1 MKKIL
6 CFGDSNTYGFIPN
19 SGKRYDKNT
28 RWTGVLQSLC
38 GAEYEIIEAGC
49 NNRTAFCDNP
59 AGIMQTGYKIL
70 PQFLSEDIDTVILFI
85 GTNDLQFAYDPTE
98 EEIYTGITDLVKLAK
113 GKRVILAAPP
123 VLTKDIFNGY
133 FACLFDQ
140 TSIDKSLL
148 LGKIYER
155 IAREQGCEFID
166 LNEIVEVSPL
176 DGLHLEPKG
185 HALTAKG
192 FKGVID
198 GRK

>member
-28 RWTGVLQSLC
+28 RWTGVLQNLC
-38 GAEYEIIEAGC
+38 GAEFKIIEAGC
-49 NNRTAFCDNP
+49 NNRTAFSDNP
-59 AGIMQTGYKIL
+59 AGVMQTGYKIL
-70 PQFLSEDIDTVILFI
+70 PQILSEDVNTVILFI
-85 GTNDLQFAYDPTE
+85 GTNDLQFAYNPTE
-98 EEIYTGITDLVKLAK
+98 DEIYTGITDLVKLAK
-113 GKRVILAAPP
+113 GKRVILVAPP
-123 VLTKDIFNGY
+123 VLTKAIFNGY

-166 LNEIVEVSPL
+166 LNEIVEVSTL
-176 DGLHLEPKG
+176 DGLHLAPEEHKLI
-185 HALTAKG
+185 ASEV
-192 FKGVID
+192 FKLLF
-198 GRK
+198 